1 MKELLKRYE
10 EAVKAANIADAAW
23 EANPESAELEAAF
36 DEAYE
41 AEFKA
46 FDELTNKI
54 VEITNGQIEKAL
66 AATMVRSKMVE
77 LKQLIA
83 KMA

>member
-1 MKELLKRYE
+1 MKDLFKRYE

-23 EANPESAELEAAF
+23 EANPESEELEAAF

-46 FDELTNKI
+46 FDELTN
-54 VEITNGQIEKAL
+54 GQIEKTL
-66 AATMVRSKMVE
+66 AATMVRSKMPE

>member
-10 EAVKAANIADAAW
+10 AAVEAANIADAAW

-36 DEAYE
+36 DKAYE
-41 AEFKA
+41 VEFKA

-54 VEITNGQIEKAL
+54 VEITNGQIDKAL
-66 AATMVRSKMVE
+66 AATMIRSKMVE

>member
-1 MKELLKRYE
+1 MKDLFKRYE
-10 EAVKAANIADAAW
+10 EAVNKANIADAAW

-36 DEAYE
+36 DKAYE

-46 FDELTNKI
+46 FEELTDKI

-66 AATMVRSKMVE
+66 AATMVRSKQTE
-77 LKQLIA
+77 LKQLIER
-83 KMA
+83 MA